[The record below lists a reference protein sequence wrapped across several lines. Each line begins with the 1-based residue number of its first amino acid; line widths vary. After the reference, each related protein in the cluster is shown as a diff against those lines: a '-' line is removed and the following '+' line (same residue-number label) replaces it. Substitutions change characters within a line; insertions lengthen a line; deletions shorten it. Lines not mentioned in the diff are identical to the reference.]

1 LGRFADTALSTGEF
15 VKSLGMDFDA
25 SGLLGNVRSKRFV
38 AIVEDGVVKKVFVE
52 DEAPNITVTAAE
64 KVLEQL

>member
-1 LGRFADTALSTGEF
+1 
-15 VKSLGMDFDA
+15 MDFDA